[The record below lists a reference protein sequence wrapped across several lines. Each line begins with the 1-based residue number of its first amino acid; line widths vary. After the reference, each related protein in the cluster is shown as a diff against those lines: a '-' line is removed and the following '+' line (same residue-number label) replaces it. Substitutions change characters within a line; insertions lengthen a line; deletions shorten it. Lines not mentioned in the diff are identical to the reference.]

1 MRKIVLI
8 DDEID
13 SILLLRDCLTDIPDY
28 IISGEARSVKEG
40 ITLIEAVQPDIVFLD
55 IELNEGSGFDI
66 LNHFKEHRFN
76 IIFVTAFNQFAL
88 KAFKANA
95 IDYLLKPVSKGD
107 VLNSLN
113 KIRDLQ
119 IRDFNNL
126 SLLKS
131 NLNTNKI
138 DRLVVNNTEGTHYLG
153 LTEISCIS
161 SEGGNY
167 TYINL
172 PEKKLKVLISKN
184 LGEFEYLTEC
194 STFFRIHQCHIV
206 NLDYVRQLVRSEEG
220 DQVMLKDGTQL
231 PLSRRRK
238 EDFKEAMKSF

>member
-1 MRKIVLI
+1 MRKVVLI

-13 SILLLRDCLTDIPDY
+13 AILLLRDCLNDLTDYVIA
-28 IISGEARSVKEG
+28 GEARSVNEG
-40 ITLIEAVQPDIVFLD
+40 ILLLETVKPDIVFLD
-55 IELNEGSGFDI
+55 IELNGENGFDI
-66 LNHFKEHRFN
+66 LNHFPENQFY

-88 KAFKANA
+88 QAFKANA
-95 IDYLLKPVSKGD
+95 IDYLLKPVSKSD
-107 VLNSLN
+107 VLHSLN
-113 KIRDLQ
+113 KIRDWNTSE
-119 IRDFNNL
+119 FNNL
-126 SLLKS
+126 ASLKHV
-131 NLNTNKI
+131 I
-138 DRLVVNNTEGTHYLG
+138 DVKKVDKLIVNNTEGTHYLG
-153 LTEISCIS
+153 LTEISSIS

-206 NLDYVRQLVRSEEG
+206 NLDFVRQLVRSEEG